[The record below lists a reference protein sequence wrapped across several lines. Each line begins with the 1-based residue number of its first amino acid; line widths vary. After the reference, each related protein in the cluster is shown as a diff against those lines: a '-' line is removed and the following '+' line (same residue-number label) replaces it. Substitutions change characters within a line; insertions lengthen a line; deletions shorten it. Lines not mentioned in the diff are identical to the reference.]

1 MLGRQMNLQVALGV
15 VPGVTAVIG
24 SGGKTTL
31 LRELARELAA
41 AGPTVALAT
50 STRILPFADV
60 PTVCGADEDELR
72 RALAK
77 SGVVCVG
84 EPAEKGKLA
93 APSLELARL
102 AEAAD
107 HVLVE
112 ADGSKRLPLKAHAAW
127 EPAVPRESVRTILV
141 VGAGG
146 FCRPGSEAVHR
157 PEIFC
162 RLAGCTPDDAATPE
176 LVALVI
182 AAESLADQVVVNQAE
197 EPAALAAA
205 RQLAALLDVPVFA
218 GSIRNHDLKAL

>member
-1 MLGRQMNLQVALGV
+1 MKLQEALRVPRGV
-15 VPGVTAVIG
+15 VSVVG
-24 SGGKTTL
+24 SGGKSTL
-31 LRELARELAA
+31 LRELARELADD
-41 AGPTVALAT
+41 GETVALAT
-50 STRILPFADV
+50 TTRILPFEGVRTLA
-60 PTVCGADEDELR
+60 GEDAGQVA
-72 RALAK
+72 RAIA
-77 SGVVCVG
+77 GEHVVCVAS
-84 EPAEKGKLA
+84 PAEKGKLA

-127 EPAVPRESVRTILV
+127 EPVVPPESVRTILA

-146 FCRPGSEAVHR
+146 FCRPVSEAAHR

-176 LVALVI
+176 LVARVI
-182 AAESLADQVVVNQAE
+182 AAEGLADQVVVNQAE